1 MDYASKVKA
10 TRDAQLSVQ
19 AALSEIPGVD
29 YVYHPAKRNGVISI
43 FNAGTNEYDKEA
55 ILNIFWD
62 NDADEP
68 GYVLISY
75 PHSDVPFKTKKE
87 KLDTNRDGTIQIQEI
102 ISIAKRLYRLLNT

>member
-10 TRDAQLSVQ
+10 ARDAQLNVQ
-19 AALSEIPGVD
+19 SALSKIDGVD
-29 YVYHPAKRNGVISI
+29 YTYFPAKRNGVVSI
-43 FNAGTNEYDKEA
+43 FNAETNEYDKEA

-62 NDADEP
+62 NEADEP

-87 KLDTNRDGTIQIQEI
+87 KLDTNRDGTIQIGEI
-102 ISIAKRLYRLLNT
+102 INIAKRLYRLLNT

>member
-10 TRDAQLSVQ
+10 TRDAQLNVE
-19 AALSEIPGVD
+19 AALSKIDGVD
-29 YVYHPAKRNGVISI
+29 YVYSPSKRNGVVSI
-43 FNAGTNEYDKEA
+43 FNFGTNKYDKEA

-75 PHSDVPFKTKKE
+75 PHSDVPFRTKKE

-102 ISIAKRLYRLLNT
+102 VSIATRLYRQLNT